1 MQPPSCALSVRR
13 RSRADGSG
21 GRPAGPVIPCACR
34 ASRLSPWKTAA
45 LAAHELEPQR
55 LRTTRR
61 DPKALQRF
69 EREARAA
76 LALVH
81 PNICAIHEFGE
92 QEGQPFLVMQV
103 LEGKTL
109 SERIEAR
116 TNEGVLFATEST
128 ALGGP

>member
-1 MQPPSCALSVRR
+1 MAL
-13 RSRADGSG
+13 D
-21 GRPAGPVIPCACR
+21 
-34 ASRLSPWKTAA
+34 
-45 LAAHELEPQR
+45 
-55 LRTTRR
+55 
-61 DPKALQRF
+61 
-69 EREARAA
+69 
-76 LALVH
+76 H

-109 SERIEAR
+109 SDRIEAR